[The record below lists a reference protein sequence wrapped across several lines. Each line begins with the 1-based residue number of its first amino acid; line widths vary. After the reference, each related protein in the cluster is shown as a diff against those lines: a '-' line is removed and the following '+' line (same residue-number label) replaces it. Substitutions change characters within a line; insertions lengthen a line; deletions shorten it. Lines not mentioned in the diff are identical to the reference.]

1 MLRCARLLAWSLA
14 ALAAA
19 VPLLTAN
26 TYYLFLAMLIGAG
39 VVVCTGLNILAGNSG
54 QVSLGHA
61 GLYAIGAYTGA
72 ILATRLGLGFWVAL
86 PAAALASA
94 AVGTLLAMP
103 ALRVTGPYL
112 AMVTIAFGIIVE
124 HGLIE
129 WEALTKGFGGIG
141 DIPKPHLGTTP
152 LALAQY
158 YYVVGAAVAAS
169 LFLARNLAHS
179 PWGRALV
186 AVRESEVAAES
197 LGLNPY
203 LVRTAAFALSAAFAG
218 AGGCLY
224 AYLTG
229 FVSPDSFTF
238 QTSILFLL
246 IVLFGG
252 LGRVAGP
259 LIGSIV
265 LMVLPEMLH
274 QFSDYRLILYGLLL
288 LGSIYFLPQGVAG
301 AIDGWLARFR
311 PPVPG
316 GEAASAAPAP
326 AAAPAVLE
334 TRGVRMS
341 FGGLHALTDV
351 DLTVAPGSIHALIGP
366 NGAGKTTLLNIL
378 SGYYRPTG
386 GIVRFGRRE
395 LHARPAHQI
404 ARGGVGRTFQ
414 TTQLFE
420 EMTVLENVQVG
431 LAGPRLGGI
440 GGALMGRRAVAAREA
455 ALCDEALGILAF
467 VGYTGSPQE
476 RARNLAFGHR
486 RLVEIARAL
495 AARPAVLLLDE
506 PAAGL
511 AAAEIDGLRGL
522 IQRVRE
528 AGIAVLLVGHHMEL
542 VMEVSDRVTVLDYG
556 RVIAEGPPGQ
566 VQADP
571 AVIEAYLGAA
581 PVSH

>member
-1 MLRCARLLAWSLA
+1 MTPTLRAARLLAWVFA
-14 ALAAA
+14 ALVAA

-26 TYYLFLAMLIGAG
+26 TYYLFLAGLIGTG
-39 VVVCTGLNILAGNSG
+39 IVVGTGLNILAGNSG

-61 GLYAIGAYTGA
+61 GLYAIGAYAGA

-86 PAAALASA
+86 PAAAVASA

-129 WEALTKGFGGIG
+129 WEGLTKGFGGIG
-141 DIPKPHLGTTP
+141 DIPKPHLAGLP
-152 LALAQY
+152 LGLPQY
-158 YYVVGAAVAAS
+158 YYVVGAAVLAS
-169 LFLARNLAHS
+169 LFLARNLARS

-197 LGLNPY
+197 LGLHPS
-203 LVRTAAFALSAAFAG
+203 LLRTTAFAISAAFAG

-224 AYLTG
+224 ASLTG

-259 LIGSIV
+259 LIGSFV
-265 LMVLPEMLH
+265 LMVLPELLH

-301 AIDGWLARFR
+301 AIEEWLARFR
-311 PPVPG
+311 PAVPG
-316 GEAASAAPAP
+316 GSAAPAAPTP
-326 AAAPAVLE
+326 AVAPALLE
-334 TRGVRMS
+334 ARGVRMA
-341 FGGLHALTDV
+341 FGGLQALTDV
-351 DLTVAPGSIHALIGP
+351 DLTVAPGSIHSLIGP

-386 GIVRFGRRE
+386 GSIRFGRQE
-395 LHARPAHQI
+395 VHGRPPHRI
-404 ARGGVGRTFQ
+404 ARGGIARTFQ
-414 TTQLFE
+414 TTHLFE
-420 EMTVLENVQVG
+420 EMTVQENVQVG
-431 LAGPRLGGI
+431 LAGPRLGGLC
-440 GGALMGRRAVAAREA
+440 GALAGRRAVASREA
-455 ALCDEALGILAF
+455 ALRHEALGLLSF
-467 VGYTGSPQE
+467 VGYTGSPHE

-511 AAAEIDGLRGL
+511 AATEIDELREL
-522 IQRVRE
+522 IRRVRE
-528 AGIAVLLVGHHMEL
+528 TGIAVLLVGHHMDL

-556 RVIAEGPPGQ
+556 RVIAEGPPAQ
-566 VQADP
+566 VQTDP
-571 AVIEAYLGAA
+571 AVLEAYLGTA
-581 PVSH
+581 

>member
-1 MLRCARLLAWSLA
+1 MPRATRLLAWVLVL
-14 ALAAA
+14 LAAA

-26 TYYLFLAMLIGAG
+26 TYYLFLASLIGLG
-39 VVVCTGLNILAGNSG
+39 VVVGTGLNILAGSSG

-72 ILATRLGLGFWVAL
+72 ILATRLGLGFWVSL
-86 PAAALASA
+86 PAAAVASA
-94 AVGTLLAMP
+94 AVGTVLAMP

-129 WEALTKGFGGIG
+129 WEALTKGFGGIS
-141 DIPKPHLGTTP
+141 DIPKPHLGATP
-152 LALAQY
+152 LGLGQY
-158 YYVVGAAVAAS
+158 YYVVGACVAAA
-169 LFLARNLAHS
+169 LFLARNLSRS

-186 AVRESEVAAES
+186 AVRDSEVAAES
-197 LGLNPY
+197 LGLSPPF
-203 LVRTAAFALSAAFAG
+203 LRTTAFALSAAFAG
-218 AGGCLY
+218 AAGCLY

-246 IVLFGG
+246 VVLFGG

-259 LIGSIV
+259 LIGSIA
-265 LMVLPEMLH
+265 LMVLPEFLH

-301 AIDGWLARFR
+301 AAEEWLARFR
-311 PPVPG
+311 PPAPE
-316 GEAASAAPAP
+316 GEAGPAALAPGAAPAP
-326 AAAPAVLE
+326 LDA
-334 TRGVRMS
+334 RGVQMA
-341 FGGLHALTDV
+341 FGGLQALTDV
-351 DLTVAPGSIHALIGP
+351 NLTVAPGSIHALIGP
-366 NGAGKTTLLNIL
+366 NGAGKTSLLNIL
-378 SGYYRPTG
+378 SGYYEPTG
-386 GIVRFGRRE
+386 GAVRFGRRD
-395 LHARPAHQI
+395 LQGLPAYRI
-404 ARGGVGRTFQ
+404 ARAGIGRTFQ

-431 LAGPRLGGI
+431 LAGPRLGGL
-440 GGALMGRRAVAAREA
+440 GGALLGRRGVGAREVR
-455 ALCDEALGILAF
+455 LREEALGTLAF
-467 VGYTGSPQE
+467 VGYKGSAHE
-476 RARNLAFGHR
+476 RAKNLAFGHR

-511 AAAEIDGLRGL
+511 AASEMDDLRRL
-522 IQRVRE
+522 IQQIRE

-556 RVIAEGPPGQ
+556 RVIAEGPPAK
-566 VQADP
+566 VQTDP
-571 AVIEAYLGAA
+571 AVLEAYLGTA
-581 PVSH
+581 

>member
-1 MLRCARLLAWSLA
+1 MLRAARLAAWALVL
-14 ALAAA
+14 LAAA

-26 TYYLFLAMLIGAG
+26 TYYLFLAMLIGVG
-39 VVVCTGLNILAGNSG
+39 VVVCAGLNILAGNSG

-72 ILATRLGLGFWVAL
+72 ILATRLGLGFWLAL

-103 ALRVTGPYL
+103 ALRVSGPYL

-129 WEALTKGFGGIG
+129 WEALTRGFGGIA
-141 DIPKPHLGTTP
+141 DIPKPSLGGMP
-152 LALAQY
+152 LTLPQY

-169 LFLARNLAHS
+169 LLLARNLARS

-186 AVRESEVAAES
+186 AVRESELAAES

-203 LVRTAAFALSAAFAG
+203 LVRAAAFALSAAFAG

-259 LIGSIV
+259 LIGCIV
-265 LMVLPEMLH
+265 LMVLPELLQ
-274 QFSDYRLILYGLLL
+274 QFSDYRLILYGMLL

-301 AIDGWLARFR
+301 AIDAWLARFR

-316 GEAASAAPAP
+316 SEATPTAPT
-326 AAAPAVLE
+326 PAVAAGVLE
-334 TRGVRMS
+334 ARGVRMS
-341 FGGLHALTDV
+341 FGGLHALIEV

-386 GIVRFGRRE
+386 GAVRFGGRE
-395 LHARPAHQI
+395 LQGRPAHAI
-404 ARGGVGRTFQ
+404 ARGGIGRTFQ

-420 EMTVLENVQVG
+420 EMAALENVQVG

-440 GGALMGRRAVAAREA
+440 GGALLGRRAVATREA
-455 ALCDEALGILAF
+455 GLRDEALALLAF
-467 VGYTGSPQE
+467 VGYPGSPHE

-511 AAAEIDGLRGL
+511 AAAEVDELRQL
-522 IQRVRE
+522 IRRVRE

-542 VMEVSDRVTVLDYG
+542 VMDVSDRVTVLDYG
-556 RVIAEGPPGQ
+556 RVIAEGPPAHI
-566 VQADP
+566 QADP
-571 AVIEAYLGAA
+571 AVLEAYLGAA
-581 PVSH
+581 

>member
-1 MLRCARLLAWSLA
+1 MRRATRLLAWVFV

-26 TYYLFLAMLIGAG
+26 TYYLFLAALIGIG
-39 VVVCTGLNILAGNSG
+39 VVVGAGLNILAGSSG

-61 GLYAIGAYTGA
+61 GLYAIGAYAGA
-72 ILATRLGLGFWVAL
+72 ILATRLGIGFWAAL
-86 PAAALASA
+86 PAAAIASA

-141 DIPKPHLGTTP
+141 NIPKPHLGAT
-152 LALAQY
+152 ALTLGQY
-158 YYVVGAAVAAS
+158 YYVVAACTAAA
-169 LFLARNLAHS
+169 LFLARNLGRS

-186 AVRESEVAAES
+186 AVRDSEVAAES
-197 LGLNPY
+197 LGLYPP
-203 LVRTAAFALSAAFAG
+203 LLRTTAFAISAAFAG

-224 AYLTG
+224 ASLTG

-252 LGRVAGP
+252 LGRVAGA
-259 LIGSIV
+259 LVGSIV
-265 LMVLPEMLH
+265 LMVLPELLH
-274 QFSDYRLILYGLLL
+274 QFADYRLILYGGLLL
-288 LGSIYFLPQGVAG
+288 ASIYFLPQGIAG
-301 AIDGWLARFR
+301 ALDDWLARFR
-311 PPVPG
+311 PP
-316 GEAASAAPAP
+316 AAEGVAEPATPSP
-326 AAAPAVLE
+326 ATAPAVLE
-334 TRGVRMS
+334 ARGVRMA
-341 FGGLHALTDV
+341 FGGLQALADV

-366 NGAGKTTLLNIL
+366 NGAGKTSLLNIL
-378 SGYYRPTG
+378 SGYYRPAG
-386 GIVRFGRRE
+386 GTVRFGRRD
-395 LHARPAHQI
+395 LQGLPPHGI
-404 ARGGVGRTFQ
+404 ARAGIGRTFQ

-440 GGALMGRRAVAAREA
+440 GGALLGRRAVAAREA
-455 ALCDEALGILAF
+455 GLRDEALAILAF
-467 VGYTGSPQE
+467 VGYKGSAHE
-476 RARNLAFGHR
+476 RAKNLAFGHR
-486 RLVEIARAL
+486 RQVEIARAL
-495 AARPAVLLLDE
+495 AARPALLLLDE

-511 AAAEIDGLRGL
+511 AASETDDLGGL
-522 IQRVRE
+522 IRQMRE

-556 RVIAEGPPGQ
+556 RVIAEGPPAQ

-571 AVIEAYLGAA
+571 AVLEAYLGT
-581 PVSH
+581 VTH

>member
-1 MLRCARLLAWSLA
+1 MLRIARLLAWALA

-26 TYYLFLAMLIGAG
+26 TYYLFLAGLIGAG
-39 VVVCTGLNILAGNSG
+39 VVVGTGLNILAGNSG

-72 ILATRLGLGFWVAL
+72 ILATRLGVGFWLSL
-86 PAAALASA
+86 PAAAAASG

-129 WEALTKGFGGIG
+129 WETLTKGFGGIA
-141 DIPKPHLGTTP
+141 DIPKPHLGSHP
-152 LALAQY
+152 LALPQY
-158 YYVVGAAVAAS
+158 YYVVGAAVVAS
-169 LFLARNLAHS
+169 LFLARNLARS
-179 PWGRALV
+179 PWGRALA

-197 LGLNPY
+197 LGLSPT
-203 LVRTAAFALSAAFAG
+203 LARTTAFALSAAFAG

-224 AYLTG
+224 AYLTE

-238 QTSILFLL
+238 ETSILFLL

-252 LGRVAGP
+252 LGMVAGP

-265 LMVLPEMLH
+265 LMVLPEALQ
-274 QFSDYRLILYGLLL
+274 QFSNYRLILYGLLL
-288 LGSIYFLPQGVAG
+288 LGSIYFLPRGMAG
-301 AIDGWLARFR
+301 AIEAWLARFR

-316 GEAASAAPAP
+316 GEGEPAAPT
-326 AAAPAVLE
+326 PAVHPEALE
-334 TRGVRMS
+334 ARGVRMA
-341 FGGLHALTDV
+341 FGGLQALADV
-351 DLTVAPGSIHALIGP
+351 NLAVAPRSIHSLIGP

-386 GIVRFGRRE
+386 GVVRFAGRE
-395 LHARPAHQI
+395 LQGRPPHRI
-404 ARGGVGRTFQ
+404 ARSGISRTFQ

-431 LAGPRLGGI
+431 LAGPRLGGL
-440 GGALMGRRAVAAREA
+440 GGALLGRGAVAAREV
-455 ALCDEALGILAF
+455 ALRAEALGLLAF
-467 VGYTGSPQE
+467 VGYTGSPHE

-506 PAAGL
+506 PSAGL
-511 AAAEIDGLRGL
+511 AAGEIEGLGEL
-522 IQRVRE
+522 IRRVRQ
-528 AGIAVLLVGHHMEL
+528 AGVAVLLVGHHMEL

-556 RVIAEGPPGQ
+556 RVIAEGPPAQ
-566 VQADP
+566 VQNDP
-571 AVIEAYLGAA
+571 AVLEAYLGTA
-581 PVSH
+581 

>member
-1 MLRCARLLAWSLA
+1 
-14 ALAAA
+14 
-19 VPLLTAN
+19 
-26 TYYLFLAMLIGAG
+26 

-72 ILATRLGLGFWVAL
+72 ILATRLGLGFWVAV
-86 PAAALASA
+86 PAAAIASA

-103 ALRVTGPYL
+103 ALRVSGPYL

-129 WEALTKGFGGIG
+129 WEALTKGFGGIA
-141 DIPKPHLGTTP
+141 DIPKPHLGAMP
-152 LALAQY
+152 LALPQY
-158 YYVVGAAVAAS
+158 YYVVGAAAAVS
-169 LFLARNLAHS
+169 LLLARNLARS
-179 PWGRALV
+179 AWGRALA

-203 LVRTAAFALSAAFAG
+203 RVRTVAFALSAGFAG

-224 AYLTG
+224 AFLTG
-229 FVSPDSFTF
+229 FVSPDSFTL

-259 LIGSIV
+259 LIGSLV
-265 LMVLPEMLH
+265 LMVLPELLH

-288 LGSIYFLPQGVAG
+288 LGSTYFLPQGVAG
-301 AIDGWLARFR
+301 AINDWLARFR
-311 PPVPG
+311 PEPPW
-316 GEAASAAPAP
+316 GEARPAAPAP
-326 AAAPAVLE
+326 AVAPALLE
-334 TRGVRMS
+334 TRGVRMA
-341 FGGLHALTDV
+341 FGGLQALTDV
-351 DLTVAPGSIHALIGP
+351 NLTVAPGSIHALIGP

-378 SGYYRPTG
+378 SGYYRATAG
-386 GIVRFGRRE
+386 VVRFGRRE
-395 LHARPAHQI
+395 LQGQPAHRI
-404 ARGGVGRTFQ
+404 ARGGIGRTFQ

-440 GGALMGRRAVAAREA
+440 GGALLGRRAVARREA
-455 ALCDEALGILAF
+455 GLRDEALALLAF
-467 VGYTGSPQE
+467 VGYSGSPAE

-511 AAAEIDGLRGL
+511 AAAEIDELRRL
-522 IQRVRE
+522 LQRVRE
-528 AGIAVLLVGHHMEL
+528 AGIALFLVGHHMEL

-556 RVIAEGPPGQ
+556 RVIAEGPPDQ
-566 VQADP
+566 IQSDP
-571 AVIEAYLGAA
+571 AVVEAYLGAA
-581 PVSH
+581 

>member
-1 MLRCARLLAWSLA
+1 MLRSVRILAWALA

-19 VPLLTAN
+19 VPLITAN
-26 TYYLFLAMLIGAG
+26 TYYLFLAGLIGTG
-39 VVVCTGLNILAGNSG
+39 IVVGTGLNILAGNSG

-61 GLYAIGAYTGA
+61 GLYAIGAYAGA

-86 PAAALASA
+86 PAAAVASA

-141 DIPKPHLGTTP
+141 DIPKPHLGGLP
-152 LALAQY
+152 LALPQY
-158 YYVVGAAVAAS
+158 YYVVGAAVVAS
-169 LFLARNLAHS
+169 LCLARNLARS
-179 PWGRALV
+179 PWGRALA

-197 LGLNPY
+197 LGLSPT
-203 LVRTAAFALSAAFAG
+203 LVRTTAFALSAAFAG

-259 LIGSIV
+259 LIGSLV
-265 LMVLPEMLH
+265 LMVLPELLH

-301 AIDGWLARFR
+301 AIEEWLGRFR
-311 PPVPG
+311 PAVPG
-316 GEAASAAPAP
+316 GVAAPAAPAP
-326 AAAPAVLE
+326 AVGPALLE
-334 TRGVRMS
+334 ARGVQMA

-351 DLTVAPGSIHALIGP
+351 SLTVAPGSIHSLIGP

-386 GIVRFGRRE
+386 GSVRFGRRE
-395 LHARPAHQI
+395 VHGRPTHWI
-404 ARGGVGRTFQ
+404 ARGGIARTFQ

-420 EMTVLENVQVG
+420 ELTVLENVEVG
-431 LAGPRLGGI
+431 LAGPRLGGL
-440 GGALMGRRAVAAREA
+440 GGALAGRRRVAAREA
-455 ALCDEALGILAF
+455 ALRDEALGLLAF
-467 VGYTGSPQE
+467 VGYTGSPHE

-486 RLVEIARAL
+486 RLVEIGRAL
-495 AARPAVLLLDE
+495 AAHPALLLLDE

-511 AAAEIDGLRGL
+511 AAAEIDELRDL
-522 IQRVRE
+522 IRRVRE
-528 AGIAVLLVGHHMEL
+528 AGIAVLLVGHHMDL

-556 RVIAEGPPGQ
+556 RVIAEGPPAQ

-571 AVIEAYLGAA
+571 AVLEAYLGTA
-581 PVSH
+581 

>member
-1 MLRCARLLAWSLA
+1 MAPMPRALRLLPWALA
-14 ALAAA
+14 IVAAA

-26 TYYLFLAMLIGAG
+26 TYYLFLASLIGIG
-39 VVVCTGLNILAGNSG
+39 VVVGTGLNVLAGLSG

-61 GLYAIGAYTGA
+61 GLYAIGAYIGA
-72 ILATRLGLGFWVAL
+72 ILATRLGVGFWIAL

-141 DIPKPHLGTTP
+141 DIPKPHVGTTA
-152 LALAQY
+152 LTLAQY
-158 YYVVGAAVAAS
+158 YYVAWAGVAAA
-169 LFLARNLAHS
+169 LLLARNLGRS

-197 LGLNPY
+197 LGLNPHF
-203 LVRTAAFALSAAFAG
+203 LRTAAFALSAAFAG

-224 AYLTG
+224 ASLTG

-238 QTSILFLL
+238 QQSILFLL

-259 LIGSIV
+259 LIGCIV
-265 LMVLPEMLH
+265 LMVLPELLH

-301 AIDGWLARFR
+301 ALDDWLARFR
-311 PPVPG
+311 PPPPES
-316 GEAASAAPAP
+316 EAEPAAPRPAV
-326 AAAPAVLE
+326 AAAPLE
-334 TRGVRMS
+334 ASAVRMT
-341 FGGLHALTDV
+341 FGGLQALSDV
-351 DLTVAPGSIHALIGP
+351 NLNVAPGTIHALIGP
-366 NGAGKTTLLNIL
+366 NGAGKTSLLNVL
-378 SGYYRPTG
+378 SGYYRPTAG
-386 GIVRFGRRE
+386 TVRFGT
-395 LHARPAHQI
+395 LTLGGLPAYRI
-404 ARGGVGRTFQ
+404 ARARISRTFQ

-431 LAGPRLGGI
+431 LAGCRLGGL
-440 GGALMGRRAVAAREA
+440 GGALLGRRAVASREA
-455 ALCDEALGILAF
+455 ALRNAALGILGF
-467 VGYTGSPQE
+467 VGYKGSAHE
-476 RARNLAFGHR
+476 RAKNLAFGHR

-495 AARPAVLLLDE
+495 AASPAMLLLDE

-511 AAAEIDGLRGL
+511 AASEVDDLSRL
-522 IQRVRE
+522 IQQIRQ

-556 RVIAEGPPGQ
+556 RVIAEGPPAQ

-571 AVIEAYLGAA
+571 AVIEAYLGTT
-581 PVSH
+581 